1 MSAINRTQS
10 FVINFFEQV
19 DAVSCGEGWT
29 SFEDSKC
36 FKFYDSFEE
45 RDAAVQ
51 ICSENSA
58 RLLSIKSRQEQDFL
72 KTWIFQDM
80 VVQNSIWLDGNRSSS
95 TNFVWADG
103 DAMSFTNWDVGYP
116 TNQTGDNGCMEMSPN
131 ATVVEVGASEDGKWK
146 DVPCS
151 KSNLIVCEKKP
162 TLTAPELQNMVVQL
176 RDNPVPLGFI
186 YVQLPLHPSPQ
197 TLWPNLHWRNVSSS
211 YAGLFFRAEG
221 GTASAFGVIQS
232 ESSNR
237 LGNLESSS
245 SSIGDSTSITVP
257 SKGWS
262 EFVRTGYGLYPYV
275 KYQGIRVQNTGNE
288 TFPRN
293 MAMRIWE
300 RI

>member
-1 MSAINRTQS
+1 
-10 FVINFFEQV
+10 
-19 DAVSCGEGWT
+19 
-29 SFEDSKC
+29 
-36 FKFYDSFEE
+36 
-45 RDAAVQ
+45 
-51 ICSENSA
+51 
-58 RLLSIKSRQEQDFL
+58 
-72 KTWIFQDM
+72 
-80 VVQNSIWLDGNRSSS
+80 
-95 TNFVWADG
+95 
-103 DAMSFTNWDVGYP
+103 MSFKLS
-116 TNQTGDNGCMEMSPN
+116 MSHFTIRYSYSSPVN
-131 ATVVEVGASEDGKWK
+131 SF
-146 DVPCS
+146 S
-151 KSNLIVCEKKP
+151 LISIS
-162 TLTAPELQNMVVQL
+162 MVL
-176 RDNPVPLGFI
+176 VPLGFI